1 MFFFGYLIFAF
12 LWITILLFLFYR
24 NFHEKYFLPP
34 LWISIEHKKKIYS
47 VYCMLLLY
55 RFSLA
60 FFWRLDVQQVVFS
73 PMFRE
78 QITVFSMCVFLLIPE
93 KVYSERMCSCMCV
106 LVCACEFLCLLSLS
120 SSSSMCCCRWSRV
133 HFALLCCLCVHI
145 FAVYWVV
152 CTYTQHALIRSWF
165 EASSGTVPAFQLDKN
180 HARKPAFTR
189 LHSQERLGFDVC
201 RKTVCWKQSGLYAYH
216 IFLMRGNVH
225 SISCRKSSL
234 A

>member
-106 LVCACEFLCLLSLS
+106 CLWVSVSVVVIFVIIDVLLPLE
-120 SSSSMCCCRWSRV
+120 SRSFRTFV
-133 HFALLCCLCVHI
+133 LP
-145 FAVYWVV
+145 V
-152 CTYTQHALIRSWF
+152 CTHFRCILSRLHIHTARTHSKLIRS
-165 EASSGTVPAFQLDKN
+165 
-180 HARKPAFTR
+180 
-189 LHSQERLGFDVC
+189 
-201 RKTVCWKQSGLYAYH
+201 KQWHG
-216 IFLMRGNVH
+216 
-225 SISCRKSSL
+225 SCFSVG
-234 A
+234 